1 MNETEIGPRTTANAT
16 GLTLFGLT
24 FGPTLGCFGCCLAPF
39 ILMFGMMAFGAAL
52 SIFTNILAFVV
63 KHWYFF
69 AICGCIAIG
78 VILFKKYGERSE

>member
-1 MNETEIGPRTTANAT
+1 MNETEIGPKTTANAT

-39 ILMFGMMAFGAAL
+39 ILMFGMVAL
-52 SIFTNILAFVV
+52 TAVMSIFANILKVAIEY
-63 KHWYFF
+63 WYVI

-78 VILFKKYGERSE
+78 VILFKKYGQKPE